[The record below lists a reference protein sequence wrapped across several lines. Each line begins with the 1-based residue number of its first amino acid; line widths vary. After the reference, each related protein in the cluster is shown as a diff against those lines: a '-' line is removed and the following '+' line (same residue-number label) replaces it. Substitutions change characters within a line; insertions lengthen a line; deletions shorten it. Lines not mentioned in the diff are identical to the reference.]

1 MPQVG
6 PRQSTKMRPVYNM
19 SKPILHHNRHMMRS
33 NLTRLSRFNA
43 WGHRVDGSLPTASSP
58 SRTKP
63 RSRICPA
70 FYSPAQ
76 HDRMSS
82 SAVQRSMHF
91 TACGR
96 RGTVTRSPL
105 QPSLDLTA
113 SALPSP
119 CQRALIAWGSTASGD
134 VHTAPENPT
143 AQLPFWKTYISRKPQ
158 LVPALFDCL
167 GNMRQQGALPTT
179 IDVAMLFVSSEY
191 LEDYGSLVDTLRQE
205 LPGLRNV
212 FGCTGFGVI
221 GVDEDGAREV
231 EAQPAISLTLATLPQ
246 AEVVVRH
253 LDETNL
259 PDGDAPPDKW
269 SAVLG
274 VPAFPESG
282 LSVVV
287 LSDPSFSAVQDLLA
301 GLDFA
306 FPTATKIGGL
316 SSSSAFGGSRTATFC
331 WSASSPRKATS
342 TSPGAE
348 LEEAP
353 ATDPRIPTAGNASGG
368 GEGSSSVYTRGAAVM
383 SIHGEVQMDLM
394 IAQGCRPLS
403 STTWTVEKVAP
414 GSPTHVMALS
424 SEEVVRGKTL
434 PALEAFQIELQ
445 SVLSGMSEVELRRT
459 VANLTVGVAPEGLKS
474 SLEPQ
479 DFLIRALRGFDSEQ
493 CLVVGEYMRPG
504 QRVRFMVRDKQGAQ
518 EDLASHGL
526 SYKRKQLQSLLQGST
541 EQQAP
546 PFGMLMFTCNGRG
559 SGLYGEDSYDA
570 RTMSSYVSVPCAGFQ
585 CNGEIGR
592 VGNTTHLHGFTCAV
606 GVLHLTAPTD
616 LLPPVGAGEA
626 SGSAAAFT
634 TSSSPA
640 PPPPPPPLASEQSP
654 EQQPE
659 QQ

>member
-1 MPQVG
+1 MP
-6 PRQSTKMRPVYNM
+6 PSYNM
-19 SKPILHHNRHMMRS
+19 SKPILNHKRHMMRS
-33 NLTRLSRFNA
+33 NLTRPCRFNA
-43 WGHRVDGSLPTASSP
+43 WGHRLDGSLPATSSP
-58 SRTKP
+58 SLTRP
-63 RSRICPA
+63 RSRICPVC
-70 FYSPAQ
+70 YSPAQ
-76 HDRMSS
+76 HGSMSS

-91 TACGR
+91 TAGGR
-96 RGTVTRSPL
+96 RGTVTWWPL
-105 QPSLDLTA
+105 QPSLNLKA
-113 SALPSP
+113 SALQSP
-119 CQRALIAWGSTASGD
+119 RRRSLIAWSSTGSGGA
-134 VHTAPENPT
+134 HTAPENPT
-143 AQLPFWKTYISRKPQ
+143 TQLPFWKTYISRNPL

-167 GNMRQQGALPTT
+167 GNIRQQGALPQT

-191 LEDYGSLVDTLRQE
+191 LEDYGLLVDTLRQE

-231 EAQPAISLTLATLPQ
+231 EAQPALSLTLATLPQ

-253 LDETNL
+253 LDETDL

-282 LSVVV
+282 LSVFV

-331 WSASSPRKATS
+331 WSAAS
-342 TSPGAE
+342 TSKAAPTPPRAVPD
-348 LEEAP
+348 EAP
-353 ATDPRIPTAGNASGG
+353 TTDPRVAAAGNRSGA
-368 GEGSSSVYTRGAAVM
+368 GEGSLSVYTRGAAVM

-414 GSPTHVMALS
+414 GNPTHVMALS
-424 SEEVVRGKTL
+424 SEGVARGKSL

-445 SVLSGMSEVELRRT
+445 SVLSGMTEVQLRRT
-459 VANLTVGVAPEGLKS
+459 VANLTVGVAPEGLKN

-493 CLVVGEYMRPG
+493 CLVVGEYMRAG
-504 QRVRFMVRDKQGAQ
+504 QRIRFMVRDKQGAQ

-570 RTMSSYVSVPCAGFQ
+570 RTVSSYVPVPCAGFQ

-592 VGNTTHLHGFTCAV
+592 VGNTTHLHGFTCAI
-606 GVLHLTAPTD
+606 GVLHLTSSTY
-616 LLPPVGAGEA
+616 LVPPVGAGEA
-626 SGSAAAFT
+626 NGAVAAVS
-634 TSSSPA
+634 TSSLAAEPVA
-640 PPPPPPPLASEQSP
+640 PPPPVASEQSS

-659 QQ
+659 Q